1 MRRDLIIGIIASI
14 AIHALFAYG
23 GEFFK
28 PKPQEAVTEEET
40 VVMEVMIPPP
50 PIEDEEPEIVD
61 LGDQAEQEPSSSL
74 APPSLTDVPTVAS
87 LTDFT
92 QAVQPPPPPNLGR
105 PTGVMNIPPGRPGT
119 GNRVTSNIGNIFNLR
134 DLDQHPQIR
143 GVQARPNY
151 PFEMRR
157 AGLNGEVVLRF
168 VVDTNGDVRDVE
180 VIRSSQREFEAAAIQ
195 AVLKWK
201 YRPGRKGGKAVATR
215 MQIPIV
221 FNLNDE

>member
-1 MRRDLIIGIIASI
+1 MRRDLIIGIIVSV
-14 AIHALFAYG
+14 ALHGLFGYG
-23 GEFFK
+23 GELMK
-28 PKPQEAVTEEET
+28 PKPKKAVVKEETPAIEVLVPPPVEPEEEE
-40 VVMEVMIPPP
+40 VVDATEQTNDEV
-50 PIEDEEPEIVD
+50 
-61 LGDQAEQEPSSSL
+61 ASL
-74 APPSLTDVPTVAS
+74 APPSITDVPSVVQ
-87 LTDFT
+87 LNDFT

-105 PTGVMNIPPGRPGT
+105 PTGVMNIPAGRPGT
-119 GNRVTSNIGNIFNLR
+119 GIGTKIGDIFSLK
-134 DLDQHPQIR
+134 DLDQQPQIR

-157 AGLNGEVVLRF
+157 AGLNGEVVLRY

-180 VIRSSQREFEAAAIQ
+180 VVRSSQREFESAAQQ

-201 YRPGRKGGKAVATR
+201 YKAGRKGGKAVAVR

>member
-1 MRRDLIIGIIASI
+1 MRRDLIIGIIASV
-14 AIHALFAYG
+14 AFHALFGFG

-28 PKPQEAVTEEET
+28 SKPKAAVIEEEPP
-40 VVMEVMIPPP
+40 VIEVLVP
-50 PIEDEEPEIVD
+50 PIIEPEEAEIVD
-61 LGDQAEQEPSSSL
+61 LTESTNQEAAASL
-74 APPSLTDVPTVAS
+74 APPSLTDVPTTVS
-87 LTDFT
+87 LNDFT

-119 GNRVTSNIGNIFNLR
+119 GGRVTSNIGNIFNLR
-134 DLDQHPQIR
+134 DLDQHPQVR

-180 VIRSSQREFEAAAIQ
+180 VMRSSQREFEAAAIQ

>member
-1 MRRDLIIGIIASI
+1 MRRDLIIGILVSVFL
-14 AIHALFAYG
+14 HGLFGYG
-23 GEFFK
+23 GELLK
-28 PKPQEAVTEEET
+28 PKPKKQVAKEET
-40 VVMEVMIPPP
+40 TAIEVLVPP
-50 PIEDEEPEIVD
+50 PIEPDEAEVVD
-61 LGDQAEQEPSSSL
+61 VEPSNSEPAASL
-74 APPSLTDVPTVAS
+74 APPSLTDVPSVVQ
-87 LTDFT
+87 LNDFT
-92 QAVQPPPPPNLGR
+92 QAVQPPPPPSLGR
-105 PTGVMNIPPGRPGT
+105 PTGVMNIPAGRPGT
-119 GNRVTSNIGNIFNLR
+119 GTVTSNIGNVFNLK
-134 DLDQHPQIR
+134 DLDQQPQVR

-180 VIRSSQREFEAAAIQ
+180 VMRSSQREFEAAAQQ

-201 YRPGRKGGKAVATR
+201 YKPGRKGGKAVATR

>member
-1 MRRDLIIGIIASI
+1 MRRDLIIGIVVSVFL
-14 AIHALFAYG
+14 HGLFGFG
-23 GEFFK
+23 GQILK
-28 PKPQEAVTEEET
+28 PKPKKAVVQEET
-40 VVMEVMIPPP
+40 PAIEVLVPP
-50 PIEDEEPEIVD
+50 PIEPEDAEVVD
-61 LGDQAEQEPSSSL
+61 LTEPNNQEAASL
-74 APPSLTDVPTVAS
+74 APPSLTDVPSVVN
-87 LTDFT
+87 LNDFT

-105 PTGVMNIPPGRPGT
+105 PTGVMNIPAGRPGS
-119 GNRVTSNIGNIFNLR
+119 GSVSSNIGNIFNLK
-134 DLDQHPQIR
+134 DLDQVPQVR

-180 VIRSSQREFEAAAIQ
+180 VIRSSQREFESAAQQ

-201 YRPGRKGGKAVATR
+201 YKPGRKGGKPVATR

>member
-1 MRRDLIIGIIASI
+1 MRRDLIIGILVSVLL
-14 AIHALFAYG
+14 HGLFGFG
-23 GEFFK
+23 GELLK
-28 PKPQEAVTEEET
+28 PKPKKQAVQEEAPPI
-40 VVMEVMIPPP
+40 EVLIPP
-50 PIEDEEPEIVD
+50 PIEPEETEVVD
-61 LGDQAEQEPSSSL
+61 LTEPTNQEAASL
-74 APPSLTDVPTVAS
+74 APPSLTDVPSVVQ
-87 LTDFT
+87 LNDFT

-105 PTGVMNIPPGRPGT
+105 PTGVMNIPAGRPGT
-119 GNRVTSNIGNIFNLR
+119 GAIGTKIGDVFNLK
-134 DLDQHPQIR
+134 DLDQQPQVR

-180 VIRSSQREFEAAAIQ
+180 VIRSSQREFESAAQQ

-201 YRPGRKGGKAVATR
+201 YKPGRKGGKAVATR

>member
-1 MRRDLIIGIIASI
+1 MRRDLIIGILISAFFHG
-14 AIHALFAYG
+14 AFLFAG
-23 GEFFK
+23 KFMK
-28 PKPQEAVTEEET
+28 PAQQAQVIEEET
-40 VVMEVMIPPP
+40 PVIEVLVPP
-50 PIEDEEPEIVD
+50 PIEPDEAEPI
-61 LGDQAEQEPSSSL
+61 
-74 APPSLTDVPTVAS
+74 
-87 LTDFT
+87 DFT

-105 PTGVMNIPPGRPGT
+105 PTGVMNIPAGRPGT
-119 GNRVTSNIGNIFNLR
+119 GAIGTKIGDIFNLK
-134 DLDQHPQIR
+134 DLDQHPQDR
-143 GVQARPNY
+143 GVKARPNY

-195 AVLKWK
+195 AVQRWK

>member
-1 MRRDLIIGIIASI
+1 MRRDLIIGILVSVIL
-14 AIHALFAYG
+14 HGLFGFG
-23 GEFFK
+23 GELLK
-28 PKPQEAVTEEET
+28 PKPKKVIVEDDTPT
-40 VVMEVMIPPP
+40 IEVLVPP
-50 PIEDEEPEIVD
+50 PIEPEETEVVD
-61 LGDQAEQEPSSSL
+61 LTENTNQETASL
-74 APPSLTDVPTVAS
+74 APPSLTDVPTVVN
-87 LTDFT
+87 LNDFT

-105 PTGVMNIPPGRPGT
+105 PTGVMNIPAGRPGT
-119 GNRVTSNIGNIFNLR
+119 GGVASNIGNIFNLK
-134 DLDQHPQIR
+134 DLDQVPQVR

-157 AGLNGEVVLRF
+157 AGLNGEVVVRF

-180 VIRSSQREFEAAAIQ
+180 IVRSSQREFESAAQQ

-201 YRPGRKGGKAVATR
+201 WRPGRKGGKAVATR

>member
-1 MRRDLIIGIIASI
+1 MRRDLIIGILISAFFHG
-14 AIHALFAYG
+14 AFLFAG
-23 GEFFK
+23 KFMK
-28 PKPQEAVTEEET
+28 PAQQAQVVEEET
-40 VVMEVMIPPP
+40 PVIEVLVPP
-50 PIEDEEPEIVD
+50 PIEPDEAEPIDITE
-61 LGDQAEQEPSSSL
+61 ETTQEAASL
-74 APPSLTDVPTVAS
+74 APPSLTDVPSVVQ
-87 LTDFT
+87 LNDFT

-105 PTGVMNIPPGRPGT
+105 PTGVMNIPAGRPGT
-119 GNRVTSNIGNIFNLR
+119 GAIGTKIGDIFNLK
-134 DLDQHPQIR
+134 DLDQHPQDR
-143 GVQARPNY
+143 GVKARPNY

-195 AVLKWK
+195 AVQRWK